1 MSEKALVDHIFVRL
15 EPQVQDYVEVHN
27 PQTAIQL
34 LEVLAKFE
42 ERYSCRATLG
52 LRNSNNVEGRG
63 WNKRRIEEI
72 GEILKRCVD
81 RIMVEKIIW
90 VTIRTTVKE
99 ISGGSKIIL
108 DFDRKSLAIP
118 DSQINK
124 VVKTVEIEKVEID
137 LSKTKLEEKQKR
149 EIQDFFNSF
158 QGLFSDKPG
167 LTHVLYHEIDTGDNP
182 PVVSRPYIYDKVK
195 QEILD
200 HHVDKMLKEGSI
212 IPIQSPYASPVVL
225 CRKNNGLPPD
235 NPEAYR
241 FAVDYPKLN
250 AITKYPRYPLPFI
263 DDLIMNLPPTG
274 IMSAR
279 DLRSGYFQMAVNPSD
294 IVKTAFVTKN
304 GTYTF
309 RRMPC
314 GLSGVAPNCR
324 KAIDIILQPMIGKFV
339 NVYMEDVIISS
350 PSFTQHVKH
359 LKEVFRLLHEAG
371 LTLNK
376 DKCKFGCEE
385 LKYLGLIINKERIKT
400 DETKVQ
406 AIVEMKPPR
415 NSKELP
421 KFLEMSQWYAKCAE
435 SIRRGQGGHNKSK
448 VLKFPDFKK
457 PFELFTDASSIEVGA
472 VLNQEQRPVVFA
484 SRTLSA
490 AERNYTVIEREKEC
504 LAVVWALNKFRTYLG
519 SLPIKV
525 ITDHAALTHLTT
537 GKNLSNRMIRWALK
551 LAEFNIEWEHR
562 PGTQGT
568 IADVMSR
575 NLIENIIGE
584 KVNCAIIRDLVLSSR
599 DQLLEEQRTDPELDH
614 IYRYLE
620 NAENSSVNAAICE
633 NWSRDFRLVEGLLFY
648 AKYAT
653 SLGEMRVYIPKSL
666 RYEIMK
672 EFHYKPLAGHF
683 RAGRL
688 IPVSNYPNEIVT
700 LDLLGPYPV
709 SRVRRNRYVLVIT
722 DHFSKWAEIIPLK
735 KASARVIANN
745 FFDNYIS
752 RFGAPIKLISD
763 NGPQFISDIFE
774 KLSERL
780 GMRHV
785 KTVVYRPRANRTERV
800 NYAIR
805 RAVNETTGKTPA
817 ELFLGRK
824 LITPFQKLVMVSDGT
839 EFAVGDIERLFEQA
853 RQNTKTKHEKW
864 EKYYNRRRRDV
875 QIKVND
881 RVLVATHPLSSATRK
896 VVAKFKPKFEGPY
909 RVLGVKNNNVVIW
922 KAGKRLTINVDQV
935 RIYRHRK
942 CDETEV
948 GTGSSDNGSLRDES
962 SGFVRVQRRSKES
975 RDGKKKG
982 SEVKRE

>member
-1 MSEKALVDHIFVRL
+1 
-15 EPQVQDYVEVHN
+15 
-27 PQTAIQL
+27 
-34 LEVLAKFE
+34 
-42 ERYSCRATLG
+42 
-52 LRNSNNVEGRG
+52 
-63 WNKRRIEEI
+63 
-72 GEILKRCVD
+72 
-81 RIMVEKIIW
+81 
-90 VTIRTTVKE
+90 
-99 ISGGSKIIL
+99 
-108 DFDRKSLAIP
+108 
-118 DSQINK
+118 
-124 VVKTVEIEKVEID
+124 
-137 LSKTKLEEKQKR
+137 
-149 EIQDFFNSF
+149 
-158 QGLFSDKPG
+158 
-167 LTHVLYHEIDTGDNP
+167 
-182 PVVSRPYIYDKVK
+182 
-195 QEILD
+195 
-200 HHVDKMLKEGSI
+200 MLKEGSI

-421 KFLEMSQWYAKCAE
+421 KFFGNVPM
-435 SIRRGQGGHNKSK
+435 
-448 VLKFPDFKK
+448 
-457 PFELFTDASSIEVGA
+457 LFTDASSIEVGA

-653 SLGEMRVYIPKSL
+653 SLGEMRVY
-666 RYEIMK
+666 
-672 EFHYKPLAGHF
+672 
-683 RAGRL
+683 
-688 IPVSNYPNEIVT
+688 T
-700 LDLLGPYPV
+700 
-709 SRVRRNRYVLVIT
+709 
-722 DHFSKWAEIIPLK
+722 
-735 KASARVIANN
+735 
-745 FFDNYIS
+745 
-752 RFGAPIKLISD
+752 
-763 NGPQFISDIFE
+763 
-774 KLSERL
+774 
-780 GMRHV
+780 
-785 KTVVYRPRANRTERV
+785 
-800 NYAIR
+800 
-805 RAVNETTGKTPA
+805 
-817 ELFLGRK
+817 
-824 LITPFQKLVMVSDGT
+824 FQNL
-839 EFAVGDIERLFEQA
+839 
-853 RQNTKTKHEKW
+853 
-864 EKYYNRRRRDV
+864 
-875 QIKVND
+875 
-881 RVLVATHPLSSATRK
+881 
-896 VVAKFKPKFEGPY
+896 
-909 RVLGVKNNNVVIW
+909 
-922 KAGKRLTINVDQV
+922 
-935 RIYRHRK
+935 
-942 CDETEV
+942 
-948 GTGSSDNGSLRDES
+948 
-962 SGFVRVQRRSKES
+962 
-975 RDGKKKG
+975 
-982 SEVKRE
+982 